1 MASAILNKA
10 ISFCL
15 QKFREKFI
23 LRKSKTAI
31 MSLLKEK
38 DVLAVLPT
46 GFGKSLVFQV
56 FAVVRSLLSVESTSS
71 HSSVLVVCPL
81 KSIISD
87 QIEEARSLGLTAL
100 EIEHP
105 GIFENLPR
113 LPDILFTLAE
123 TVCADGFRDMMRK
136 RQDVHLVVVDESHT
150 RRVAWSFF
158 QVRTST
164 YDLET

>member
-1 MASAILNKA
+1 MASAIAGSTSLLDKA
-10 ISFCL
+10 ILFLSSKSL
-15 QKFREKFI
+15 REIHLKKEQEI
-23 LRKSKTAI
+23 AI
-31 MSLLKEK
+31 KSLLKEK

-56 FAVVRSLLSVESTSS
+56 FAVVRSLLSFESNSS
-71 HSSVLVVCPL
+71 NGSVLVVCPL

-87 QIEEARSLGLTAL
+87 QIEEARSFGLTAL

-105 GIFENLPR
+105 GIFKNLPR

-123 TVCADGFRDMMRK
+123 TVCADSFRDVMRN

-150 RRVAWSFF
+150 I
-158 QVRTST
+158 
-164 YDLET
+164 ETWEGAR

>member
-1 MASAILNKA
+1 MASAIWESASLLHKA
-10 ISFCL
+10 ISFL
-15 QKFREKFI
+15 SSKASREIHLKKDEDI
-23 LRKSKTAI
+23 AIKSF
-31 MSLLKEK
+31 LKEK

-56 FAVVRSLLSVESTSS
+56 FADVRSLLSVESTSS
-71 HSSVLVVCPL
+71 NGSVLVVCPL
-81 KSIISD
+81 KSIMSD

-105 GIFENLPR
+105 GIIENLPR

-123 TVCADGFRDMMRK
+123 TVCAGGFRDVIRK

-150 RRVAWSFF
+150 I
-158 QVRTST
+158 
-164 YDLET
+164 ETWAGAK